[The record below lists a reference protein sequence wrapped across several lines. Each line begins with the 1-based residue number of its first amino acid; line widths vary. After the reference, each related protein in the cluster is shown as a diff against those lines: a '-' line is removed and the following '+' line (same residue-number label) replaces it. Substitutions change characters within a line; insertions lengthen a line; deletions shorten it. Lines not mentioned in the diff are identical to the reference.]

1 MFEPVPNDSIDMS
14 EYKQKIIEQP
24 LVLDN
29 DFVEI
34 QNPLATIDIVPE
46 DKDLHQTLSMP
57 RSLKVIYEE
66 FSLSKKRPT
75 TRRMP
80 TIDENFVPNVNN
92 NPYGDHQRAIIVALA
107 KQQFDV
113 KNPNH

>member
-24 LVLDN
+24 LALDN

-34 QNPLATIDIVPE
+34 QNPLVAIDIVPE
-46 DKDLHQTLSMP
+46 DKDLNQTLSLP

-75 TRRMP
+75 IRRM
-80 TIDENFVPNVNN
+80 TTMEETFVPNVNS

-107 KQQFDV
+107 KQ
-113 KNPNH
+113 